1 MHLLIQVW
9 RYISGTGLIWADL
22 RDVPDFGE
30 APVFMGKTVNRK
42 LLLAG
47 LAILAVLFCPSFVFA
62 QGSIYGTVHNS
73 DLTVPSEGDISFFGY
88 LDDTDE
94 EIRIDSSIGTAYD
107 YDVDSN
113 IGYWYDDF
121 QNYLTEAPGNPYDFH
136 FFNFA
141 NEQGF
146 ILSKII
152 PNNSLQ
158 QENITLAPVSW
169 PSAIN
174 GLAGQAVSSSAIVV
188 SWNGVPGYT
197 YHVYRRVDPSYGSL
211 FRIDDPTG
219 SLSNPGVP
227 DSFFVDVNTDD
238 SSGYHYL
245 VIAEDA
251 SGNLSPHSEFINVS
265 SAAVEA
271 PIIASVVPE
280 SGLAGGGTA
289 ITITGNGFDIA
300 GVTATIGGAAVTSL
314 VVVSPFEITGLT
326 PPGGAGAA
334 DVVVTNT
341 ASGLSSSPLVDGFTY
356 IGNLPP
362 ALDPIGNQTV
372 AEGGSL
378 TVPVSATDPDSTI
391 PVLTASPLPDNAAFS
406 DNGSGKG
413 VFNFNPDFDQADDYR
428 ITIKAADEMD
438 PSLIDTTTFSIT
450 VTNTNRAPELT
461 PVDDTSIV
469 EYGSLQLIITAY
481 DPDGTMPL
489 LTEDD
494 LPVNADFTDNGDG
507 TGTFIFEPLTGQA
520 GDHIITFRA
529 TDEPDEGAEALEDS
543 VSVTITVT
551 NVNRPPQ
558 LLSPADGSIILD
570 QSPTLDWS
578 DVPGADSCEVW
589 VDNSPMVNSSKRKYI
604 GTASQWTVSLDLPF
618 GAWYWKVR
626 AYYPSGRS
634 EWSVVFSFRICD
646 IPDTPTLVRPLNG
659 STGLSQPISMDWGD
673 VGGAAIYRLRI
684 VGSQIDTLLTV
695 SSFSASGLSNGTA
708 YSWQVQAQNACG
720 FWSGWSPQW
729 SFTTDCPVPQ
739 PPSLVSPPDGDTVE
753 LVEIVWNS
761 VSEAS
766 NYHLQVDTNPAFGNP
781 EIDTM
786 LTSVGFAT
794 TELADMT
801 EYCWRV
807 RAENDCGW
815 SQWSQVWKFITNTP
829 TGVTEDELSGLPNEF
844 ALSQNYPNPFN
855 PSSMIDYSLSN
866 RSYVRLDVFNLVGEL
881 VVTLVDEVKS
891 PGRYS
896 VVWNGKD
903 QSGKPVPS
911 GVYLYRLQAGSFA
924 ASKKMMLLK

>member
-1 MHLLIQVW
+1 M
-9 RYISGTGLIWADL
+9 A
-22 RDVPDFGE
+22 
-30 APVFMGKTVNRK
+30 KTVDRK
-42 LLLAG
+42 LFLIG
-47 LAILAVLFCPSFVFA
+47 LAILAVLFWPSFVFA
-62 QGSIYGTVHNS
+62 QGSIFGTVHNS
-73 DLTVPSEGDISFFGY
+73 DQTVPAEGEISFFGY

-94 EIRIDSSIGTAYD
+94 EIRIESSVGAG
-107 YDVDSN
+107 YDVVKDT
-113 IGYWYDDF
+113 GHWYDF
-121 QNYLTEAPGNPYDFH
+121 FPNYLTATAGNPYDFH
-136 FFNFA
+136 FFNKA
-141 NEQGF
+141 NGQGF
-146 ILSKII
+146 ILSKLI
-152 PNNSLQ
+152 PYNSYQ
-158 QENITLAPVSW
+158 EENIILTLVSW
-169 PSAIN
+169 PSAIS
-174 GLAGQAVSSSAIVV
+174 GLTGQAVSSSSVIVN
-188 SWNGVPGYT
+188 WTGIPGLT
-197 YHVYRRVDPSYGSL
+197 YHIYRRMASSNGSL

-227 DSFFVDVNTDD
+227 DSFFVDVNTDG

-265 SAAVEA
+265 SAAIEA
-271 PIIASVVPE
+271 PIVASIVPE
-280 SGLAGGGTA
+280 NGPAGGGTA

-300 GVTATIGGAAVTSL
+300 GVTATIGGAAITSL

-326 PPGGAGAA
+326 PPGSAGTA
-334 DVVVTNT
+334 DVVVTNIS
-341 ASGLSSSPLVDGFTY
+341 SGLFSTLPDGFTY
-356 IGNLPP
+356 IDNLPP
-362 ALDPIGNQTV
+362 VLDPIGNQTV

-378 TVPVSATDPDSTI
+378 TVPVSAVDPDGTI
-391 PVLTASPLPDNAAFS
+391 PVLTTSPLPDNATFT
-406 DNGSGKG
+406 DNGDGTG
-413 VFNFNPDFDQADDYR
+413 VFSFNPDFDQADDYK
-428 ITIKAADEMD
+428 ITFRATDELDAA
-438 PSLIDTTTFSIT
+438 LVDTETVTIT

-461 PVDDTSIV
+461 PVGDTSVV
-469 EYGSLQLIITAY
+469 EYGSLQLTITAY
-481 DPDGTMPL
+481 DPDGTMPS
-489 LTEDD
+489 LTADN

-507 TGTFIFEPLTGQA
+507 TGTFIFEPVTGQA
-520 GDHIITFRA
+520 GDYIITFRA

-543 VSVTITVT
+543 LLVTITVT
-551 NVNRPPQ
+551 DVNRPPQ

-578 DVPGADSCEVW
+578 DVPGADSCEMW
-589 VDNSPMVNSSKRKYI
+589 VDNSPGVSSWKRRYI
-604 GTASQWTVSLDLPF
+604 GVASQWTVSLDLPF
-618 GAWYWKVR
+618 GTWYWKVR

-673 VGGAAIYRLRI
+673 VGGATIYRLMI
-684 VGSQIDTLLTV
+684 IGDQVAADTQLTV
-695 SSFSASGLSNGTA
+695 SSFSASELDDGTA

-720 FWSGWSPQW
+720 LWSEWSPQW
-729 SFTTDCPVPQ
+729 TFTTDCPVPG
-739 PPSLVSPPDGDTVE
+739 PPSPVSPPDGDTIE
-753 LVEIVWNS
+753 LVEIAWGS
-761 VSEAS
+761 VGGAS
-766 NYHLQVDTNPAFGNP
+766 NYNLQVDTNPAFGNP

-801 EYCWRV
+801 EYHWRV

-815 SQWSQVWKFITNTP
+815 SQWSQVWKFITNMP
-829 TGVTEDELSGLPNEF
+829 TDVTEDELSGLPNDF

-866 RSYVRLDVFNLVGEL
+866 RSYVRLEVFNLVGEL

-896 VVWNGKD
+896 VVWNGRD

-911 GVYLYRLQAGSFA
+911 GVYLYRLQTGSFT